1 MLQWE
6 RKQDQKNEE
15 KKADTRDRKRKPQIQ
30 IAPKLEKIQKKSN
43 SRGGERGECKQIVG
57 VVTISSQSL
66 GITIDEQH
74 GKAILTKKKVASSE
88 QSGVCPEIKA
98 ANIPLGACLSCIN
111 GTKIASVAQAAHI
124 IRTSPRPVTLRF
136 EFASAQHHQ
145 PENRIPLH
153 KKS

>member
-15 KKADTRDRKRKPQIQ
+15 KKADTRDRKKK
-30 IAPKLEKIQKKSN
+30 KLDHHH
-43 SRGGERGECKQIVG
+43 KQMVG

-74 GKAILTKKKVASSE
+74 GKAILTKKKVASAE

-98 ANIPLGACLSCIN
+98 ANIPLGACLSFIN

>member
-1 MLQWE
+1 MTNQE
-6 RKQDQKNEE
+6 REE
-15 KKADTRDRKRKPQIQ
+15 VLSSHLFTTQT
-30 IAPKLEKIQKKSN
+30 N
-43 SRGGERGECKQIVG
+43 V
-57 VVTISSQSL
+57 VNVTISSQSL
-66 GITIDEQH
+66 GVEVKEQN
-74 GKAILTKKKVASSE
+74 GKAILIKKIVASSD

-98 ANIPLGACLSCIN
+98 ANIPLGACLSFIN